1 MWSYTV
7 AFIAFSRF
15 SSGQDQLK
23 RAFGILR
30 LFEKN
35 SQRDVHA
42 ENGLMHRSSFKEK
55 SHPALFSWSHVKH
68 ILYGVPV
75 QQY

>member
-1 MWSYTV
+1 MWSYAV

-23 RAFGILR
+23 RPFGILR

-35 SQRDVHA
+35 S
-42 ENGLMHRSSFKEK
+42 
-55 SHPALFSWSHVKH
+55 
-68 ILYGVPV
+68 
-75 QQY
+75 